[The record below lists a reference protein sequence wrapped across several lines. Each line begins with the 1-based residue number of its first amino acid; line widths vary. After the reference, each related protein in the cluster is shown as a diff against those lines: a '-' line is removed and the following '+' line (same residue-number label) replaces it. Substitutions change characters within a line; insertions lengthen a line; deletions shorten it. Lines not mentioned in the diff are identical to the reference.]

1 MKYAL
6 PILFAFSVST
16 HLFAQKAIQGFTG
29 EAATAEAALE
39 KKFDGYL
46 KASNLD
52 QWMKHLSA
60 RPHHLGS
67 PMGKQYAEWIRDQ
80 FRSWGYDANIETYQ
94 VLFPTPKVRVLEMV
108 APVKY
113 KAKLVEPALKED
125 ATSGQQKEQLP
136 TYHGFSADGDV
147 TGELVFV
154 GYGVPSD
161 YEELDKLGIDVKGKI
176 VIAKYGGSWR
186 GIKPKVAEEKGA
198 IGCII
203 YSDPEDDGYFQGDVY
218 PKGPFRPA
226 FGAQRGSV
234 LDLPV
239 RPGDPLTP
247 NIGATEEAKR
257 IERAQADNL
266 IGIPVIPIGYEDAKP
281 LLSALGGP
289 VAPEYMRGALGI
301 TYHVGPGPVRVH
313 LKLQFDWKLVDCHN
327 VIAKMTGSEFPDE
340 WVMRGNHHDAWVNG
354 AADPISGMVALM
366 EEARA
371 IAELAKTGWKP
382 KRTIVFAGWDGEEPG
397 LLGST
402 EWAEDHGKELQQKL
416 VAYIN
421 SDGNG
426 RGFLYA
432 QGSHTLQQMVSDVAG
447 DVEDPQTGVSILE
460 RRKSAMAANA
470 SSAKAK
476 KETIN
481 SPSMT
486 IGALGSGSDYS
497 PFIQHLG
504 IPALNI
510 GFGGEDDGGEYH
522 SIYDSYDLYKRFKD
536 PTFEYGVALAKT
548 AGRITLR
555 LANANV
561 LPFDFMGFYKT
572 VNGYVSE
579 VTSLLDN
586 MRESTEVE
594 NQMIHENRYVQAS
607 DPKKTFVQPSTKGPV
622 PYLDFSNVLNAQA
635 GLEKSAREYAELIKL
650 NPNPNTNLER
660 LNKLLYTAEQ
670 KLTVDSG
677 LPRRPWFQHTIYAP
691 GYYTGYGVKTLPGV
705 REAIE
710 QRNWK
715 EAQEQIEILAKNLV
729 RYSKQ
734 IDEAAAILKMK

>member
-1 MKYAL
+1 
-6 PILFAFSVST
+6 
-16 HLFAQKAIQGFTG
+16 
-29 EAATAEAALE
+29 
-39 KKFDGYL
+39 
-46 KASNLD
+46 
-52 QWMKHLSA
+52 
-60 RPHHLGS
+60 
-67 PMGKQYAEWIRDQ
+67 
-80 FRSWGYDANIETYQ
+80 
-94 VLFPTPKVRVLEMV
+94 
-108 APVKY
+108 
-113 KAKLVEPALKED
+113 
-125 ATSGQQKEQLP
+125 
-136 TYHGFSADGDV
+136 
-147 TGELVFV
+147 
-154 GYGVPSD
+154 
-161 YEELDKLGIDVKGKI
+161 
-176 VIAKYGGSWR
+176 
-186 GIKPKVAEEKGA
+186 
-198 IGCII
+198 
-203 YSDPEDDGYFQGDVY
+203 
-218 PKGPFRPA
+218 
-226 FGAQRGSV
+226 
-234 LDLPV
+234 
-239 RPGDPLTP
+239 
-247 NIGATEEAKR
+247 
-257 IERAQADNL
+257 
-266 IGIPVIPIGYEDAKP
+266 
-281 LLSALGGP
+281 
-289 VAPEYMRGALGI
+289 
-301 TYHVGPGPVRVH
+301 
-313 LKLQFDWKLVDCHN
+313 
-327 VIAKMTGSEFPDE
+327 
-340 WVMRGNHHDAWVNG
+340 
-354 AADPISGMVALM
+354 
-366 EEARA
+366 
-371 IAELAKTGWKP
+371 
-382 KRTIVFAGWDGEEPG
+382 
-397 LLGST
+397 
-402 EWAEDHGKELQQKL
+402 
-416 VAYIN
+416 
-421 SDGNG
+421 
-426 RGFLYA
+426 FLYA

-476 KETIN
+476 KEIIN

>member
-1 MKYAL
+1 
-6 PILFAFSVST
+6 
-16 HLFAQKAIQGFTG
+16 
-29 EAATAEAALE
+29 
-39 KKFDGYL
+39 
-46 KASNLD
+46 
-52 QWMKHLSA
+52 
-60 RPHHLGS
+60 
-67 PMGKQYAEWIRDQ
+67 
-80 FRSWGYDANIETYQ
+80 
-94 VLFPTPKVRVLEMV
+94 
-108 APVKY
+108 
-113 KAKLVEPALKED
+113 
-125 ATSGQQKEQLP
+125 
-136 TYHGFSADGDV
+136 
-147 TGELVFV
+147 
-154 GYGVPSD
+154 
-161 YEELDKLGIDVKGKI
+161 
-176 VIAKYGGSWR
+176 
-186 GIKPKVAEEKGA
+186 
-198 IGCII
+198 
-203 YSDPEDDGYFQGDVY
+203 
-218 PKGPFRPA
+218 
-226 FGAQRGSV
+226 
-234 LDLPV
+234 
-239 RPGDPLTP
+239 
-247 NIGATEEAKR
+247 
-257 IERAQADNL
+257 
-266 IGIPVIPIGYEDAKP
+266 
-281 LLSALGGP
+281 
-289 VAPEYMRGALGI
+289 
-301 TYHVGPGPVRVH
+301 
-313 LKLQFDWKLVDCHN
+313 
-327 VIAKMTGSEFPDE
+327 
-340 WVMRGNHHDAWVNG
+340 
-354 AADPISGMVALM
+354 
-366 EEARA
+366 
-371 IAELAKTGWKP
+371 
-382 KRTIVFAGWDGEEPG
+382 
-397 LLGST
+397 
-402 EWAEDHGKELQQKL
+402 
-416 VAYIN
+416 
-421 SDGNG
+421 
-426 RGFLYA
+426 
-432 QGSHTLQQMVSDVAG
+432 
-447 DVEDPQTGVSILE
+447 
-460 RRKSAMAANA
+460 MAANA

-476 KETIN
+476 KEIIN
-481 SPSMT
+481 FPSMT

-607 DPKKTFVQPSTKGPV
+607 DPKKTFVQPSAKGPV
-622 PYLDFSNVLNAQA
+622 PYLDFSSVLNAQA